1 MWVTHHLLL
10 RLRLSGAI
18 FLLPLI
24 CLHGGDRDRFTTFLF
39 FKKLVELFGKCL
51 VNQRDSV
58 ETFLYFFYLLKDKFH
73 LFVSHSCT

>member
-18 FLLPLI
+18 FLLPHI
-24 CLHGGDRDRFTTFLF
+24 CLHGVDRDSFTSFLF

-51 VNQRDSV
+51 VNQTDSV
-58 ETFLYFFYLLKDKFH
+58 ETYLYFFCLIKDKFH
-73 LFVSHSCT
+73 LFVSCGYT